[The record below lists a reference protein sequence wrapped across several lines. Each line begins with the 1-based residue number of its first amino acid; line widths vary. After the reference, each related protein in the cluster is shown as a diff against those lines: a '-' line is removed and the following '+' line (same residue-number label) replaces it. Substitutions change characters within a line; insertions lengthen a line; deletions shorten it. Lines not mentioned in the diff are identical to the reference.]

1 MDDRSDENSDAAHAE
16 ALSFLVSPDEVR
28 AIDDWSAAN
37 HIEDRAEAVHRL
49 VNLALDVTAEP
60 DDVHLR

>member
-1 MDDRSDENSDAAHAE
+1 MVDHSDENNDADQSE
-16 ALSFLVSPDEVR
+16 ALSFVVTADEAR

-37 HIEDRAEAVHRL
+37 HIGDRAEAVHRL
-49 VNLALDVTAEP
+49 VNLALHAHAEP